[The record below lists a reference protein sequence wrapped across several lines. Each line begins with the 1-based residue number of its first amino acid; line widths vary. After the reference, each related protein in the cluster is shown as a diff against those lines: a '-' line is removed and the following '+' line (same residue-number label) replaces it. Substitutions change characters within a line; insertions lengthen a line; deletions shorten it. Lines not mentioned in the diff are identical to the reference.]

1 MAHHPG
7 FGRKSGKIIIG
18 LFGAGIVQT
27 ARADNNTVKLP
38 PVGGAEIYTIAIQ
51 KMQDFMDFLGGPGA
65 LAVVFISLVC
75 ILALWSVN
83 PKSAGLLG
91 WLSRSFAA
99 AILLFNIAGVLIYLK
114 GS

>member
-1 MAHHPG
+1 MAYLFDCKH
-7 FGRKSGKIIIG
+7 KLGKVIFG
-18 LFGAGIVQT
+18 LFGAGVVQT
-27 ARADNNTVKLP
+27 ASADNNTVKLP
-38 PVGGAEIYTIAIQ
+38 NPGGAEIYTIAIQ

-91 WLSRSFAA
+91 WLSRSLAA

-114 GS
+114 GN